1 MDRTFERVNVW
12 RNVTDSPTPADVR
25 ELLSRACAAL
35 NARDLDAALS
45 AMHPDVEWANGMEGG
60 YVRGRDGV
68 RAYWT
73 RQWSL
78 IDPFVDPLAFRT
90 EPDGSILVEVRQR
103 VFDKDGARL
112 SDGSVQHIYT
122 LRGGLVRRMELRE
135 STDASA
141 GQQGPPSEDPTSS
154 PSGG

>member
-1 MDRTFERVNVW
+1 MDRTFERVNLW

-25 ELLSRACAAL
+25 ELLSRACAAF

-68 RAYWT
+68 RAYWK
-73 RQWSL
+73 RQWGL

-90 EPDGSILVEVRQR
+90 EPDGRILVDVRQR

-112 SDGSVQHIYT
+112 SDGPVQHVYT
-122 LRGGLVRRMELRE
+122 LRDGLVRRMEIRE
-135 STDASA
+135 STDTSA
-141 GQQGPPSEDPTSS
+141 GQQEPPSEDRS